1 MDFNDNK
8 YNNDNSDDGDKSK
21 NYSDDGQNNSFPD
34 AGPGNLNSDSMDN
47 KDITDE
53 SSFNNKY
60 VDNSSMQTE
69 SNKTDVVPPPATES
83 DPIVSDDGYHLMQSQ
98 PPNKSGMGLSPEDN
112 EKAKDLYNDHKLASL
127 DQNYANLRAERF
139 GSDNLQDGSLDAS
152 KVNAVKDEAQK
163 NYNDNLEA
171 SKSHYDAHQA
181 EYQEQAVI
189 DAKNDGVYI
198 NNNEDPESL
207 NDQKEA
213 SGVEKD
219 EELASEMAELQK
231 KISPLENTID
241 MIDALG
247 LPEEEDSK
255 LKVDVIAE
263 IARLK
268 QEMEK
273 IGQERMQQFKDM
285 QLKLAK
291 EITAI
296 ITNKTDLAWD
306 PQNNPISPPIIDTK
320 SSDNQLTRYQNVELV
335 KTLASLTGAE
345 IDPEIFNEKQMDQI
359 DYIAKDSFDHV
370 VIVRIL
376 PSVENRNNDFE
387 VYVQKL
393 QDKGDAPD
401 NNEA

>member
-1 MDFNDNK
+1 
-8 YNNDNSDDGDKSK
+8 
-21 NYSDDGQNNSFPD
+21 
-34 AGPGNLNSDSMDN
+34 
-47 KDITDE
+47 
-53 SSFNNKY
+53 
-60 VDNSSMQTE
+60 
-69 SNKTDVVPPPATES
+69 
-83 DPIVSDDGYHLMQSQ
+83 
-98 PPNKSGMGLSPEDN
+98 
-112 EKAKDLYNDHKLASL
+112 
-127 DQNYANLRAERF
+127 
-139 GSDNLQDGSLDAS
+139 
-152 KVNAVKDEAQK
+152 
-163 NYNDNLEA
+163 
-171 SKSHYDAHQA
+171 
-181 EYQEQAVI
+181 
-189 DAKNDGVYI
+189 
-198 NNNEDPESL
+198 
-207 NDQKEA
+207 
-213 SGVEKD
+213 
-219 EELASEMAELQK
+219 
-231 KISPLENTID
+231 